1 MLLQV
6 TDYNSEVNYIKKIM
20 KDESYPYDPAYRAQD
35 NKIYAYDRK
44 SALERMG
51 KVWDKMGKYYL
62 TEYVFPHAYFHF
74 NKMTIKQIDLEVSK
88 YDK

>member
-6 TDYNSEVNYIKKIM
+6 SDYNSEVNYIKKIM
-20 KDESYPYDPAYRAQD
+20 KDESYPCDPAYRARD
-35 NKIYAYDRK
+35 NKIYACDRK

-51 KVWDKMGKYYL
+51 KVWDKMGKHYL
-62 TEYVFPHAYFHF
+62 MEDVFPLSYYHF

>member
-20 KDESYPYDPAYRAQD
+20 KDESYPYDPAYRARD
-35 NKIYAYDRK
+35 NKIYPSDRK
-44 SALERMG
+44 STLRRMG

-62 TEYVFPHAYFHF
+62 MENVFPRSYYHF